1 MIFLVLLPASLSDLY
16 CYKVPNAV
24 ICFGLSLSLLYRLW
38 TAGITGL
45 IPWLTGMAVPFFLCF
60 ILYLCRMA
68 GAADIKLF
76 SVIGSFYSVG
86 FCLRVMAGSLIIA
99 ACMAICKLIYYRN
112 GKERFHYLLQYLIR
126 IMMTKRIE
134 PYERKENL
142 TEEYTIAFSIP
153 ISLAF
158 MCCLIF

>member
-38 TAGITGL
+38 TAGITGV
-45 IPWLTGMAVPFFLCF
+45 IPWLIGMAVPFFLCF

-76 SVIGSFYSVG
+76 SVIGSFYSIR
-86 FCLRVMAGSLIIA
+86 FCLRVMAVSLIIA
-99 ACMAICKLIYYRN
+99 ACMAIWKLIYYRN
-112 GKERFHYLLQYLIR
+112 GRERFQYLFQYLSRIR
-126 IMMTKRIE
+126 MTGCIE
-134 PYERKENL
+134 PYERKEKIS
-142 TEEYTIAFSIP
+142 EEYTIAFSIP

-158 MCCLIF
+158 MCCLIL